1 MNSII
6 CLALSS
12 LLIGL
17 LYIYMRQQFSAQ
29 DRKINDLTQLV
40 ASVATELQQQ
50 GIAPAS
56 PACCA
61 PVFCPAPTMPFD
73 FKRLPEKVTVSD
85 DSDSESDSDED
96 ETDNEN
102 DNENENGNGNDN
114 ELECENIKVERFEEV
129 KKKQEPLL
137 NSLQVEDLSI
147 VLDLNEGTK
156 TINLF
161 EIEEVTKRN
170 YEKWTV
176 KELKELVIK
185 EGGPG
190 SLKTKK
196 ELIDFLE
203 KK

>member
-50 GIAPAS
+50 GIAPVS
-56 PACCA
+56 PACSA
-61 PVFCPAPTMPFD
+61 PLFCQVNSMPFEC
-73 FKRLPEKVTVSD
+73 KRSPEKVTVSD

-96 ETDNEN
+96 DDE
-102 DNENENGNGNDN
+102 N

-129 KKKQEPLL
+129 KKIDEPLV

-161 EIEEVTKRN
+161 EIEEVTKPN

-176 KELKELVIK
+176 KELKELVVK